1 MKLPNKILLLLI
13 VAGIMI
19 TGIIFVLHRAENSGG
34 KLSPQ
39 PAAPAAAAETLPGME
54 LPEIT
59 TGDQV
64 ELPRLSAW
72 QDNEFDLAAEQ
83 SSLAADMKKCAA
95 GMLRAVL
102 PEKSLISNDMEIA
115 LLSSNSALVSGKAVI
130 PGHARQQEQIL
141 HYTIKVNFYANITC
155 EAEFPKFVRSAE
167 R

>member
-39 PAAPAAAAETLPGME
+39 PAAPTAAETLPGME

-59 TGDQV
+59 TVDQV

-83 SSLAADMKKCAA
+83 SSLADDMKKCAA